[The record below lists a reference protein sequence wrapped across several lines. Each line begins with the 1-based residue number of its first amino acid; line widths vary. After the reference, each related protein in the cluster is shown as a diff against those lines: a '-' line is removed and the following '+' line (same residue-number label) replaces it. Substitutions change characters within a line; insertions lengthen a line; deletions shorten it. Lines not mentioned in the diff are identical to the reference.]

1 MKDLPYEV
9 RVSVRTPSL
18 KWRNFTLF
26 LFRAHHRNAPKV
38 RAAGEVLFI
47 SAFNQSLILLKPP
60 SMFSLPNISSKT
72 SIRPRYTF
80 VSLSTSM
87 TIMSSTRLP
96 SGLDEN
102 FRKDFIIIE
111 GFLLPFLVLNTWPS
125 ISSISCSSKAWSP
138 VSIGTTEISRTARN
152 WPQLF
157 RCSFSRRKKF
167 QMKRLQ
173 PEKKRQLNNDKR
185 KVTAILLDSVG

>member
-1 MKDLPYEV
+1 
-9 RVSVRTPSL
+9 
-18 KWRNFTLF
+18 
-26 LFRAHHRNAPKV
+26 
-38 RAAGEVLFI
+38 
-47 SAFNQSLILLKPP
+47 
-60 SMFSLPNISSKT
+60 MFSLPYISSKT
-72 SIRPRYTF
+72 SIRLCHTC
-80 VSLSTSM
+80 VSLSVSM

-102 FRKDFIIIE
+102 FRKDFIIME
-111 GFLLPFLVLNTWPS
+111 DFLLLFLVLNTWPS

-173 PEKKRQLNNDKR
+173 PKKTKEDNLTTTKKKSTLYYSCRVNKLSWIKPRERDADTRQPDFEEFDRKR
-185 KVTAILLDSVG
+185 IQSWTLTHFQGVFAVIWP

>member
-1 MKDLPYEV
+1 
-9 RVSVRTPSL
+9 
-18 KWRNFTLF
+18 
-26 LFRAHHRNAPKV
+26 
-38 RAAGEVLFI
+38 
-47 SAFNQSLILLKPP
+47 
-60 SMFSLPNISSKT
+60 MFSLPCISSKT
-72 SIRPRYTF
+72 SILLRHTC
-80 VSLSTSM
+80 VSLSMSM

-111 GFLLPFLVLNTWPS
+111 DFLLLFLVLNTWPS

-173 PEKKRQLNNDKR
+173 PKKKDNLTTTKTKCMLYYSIVQGKQVVLDKTTRKRRRYSSTRFRGIRSKAHSKLNSNTLSRRVRSNLTLNMNKYSC
-185 KVTAILLDSVG
+185 L